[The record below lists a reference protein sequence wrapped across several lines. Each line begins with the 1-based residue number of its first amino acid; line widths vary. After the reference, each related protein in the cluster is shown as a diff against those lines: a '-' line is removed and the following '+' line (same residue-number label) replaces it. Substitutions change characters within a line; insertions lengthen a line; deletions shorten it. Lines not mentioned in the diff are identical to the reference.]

1 MDGSIELC
9 AEERK
14 VLLQVYRSGGEA
26 REARRAHVLFLL
38 DDGLSLR
45 QVRAITYAS
54 FDLINGC
61 IQRFRTGG
69 VTAAIEVEHNTSDE
83 PFCLPQV
90 AQ

>member
-1 MDGSIELC
+1 L
-9 AEERK
+9 
-14 VLLQVYRSGGEA
+14 
-26 REARRAHVLFLL
+26 LL

-54 FDLINGC
+54 SDLINGC
-61 IQRFRTGG
+61 IQRFRKGG